1 MKFKKFMALALVA
14 AMTATLAVG
23 CGGSS
28 DDSSDSGSDS
38 ASSWDSSND
47 ISVISREDGSGTRG
61 AFVELFEIEE
71 EQDGEKVD
79 MTTTNANI
87 TNSTEVMM
95 SSVAGDEY
103 AIGYVSLGSLGDSVK
118 AVSIDGAEATEENI
132 ESGDYKIS
140 RPFNIATQKYL
151 MWLRISSTSF

>member
-28 DDSSDSGSDS
+28 DDSGSDSGSDS

-71 EQDGEKVD
+71 EQDGKKVD
-79 MTTTNANI
+79 MTTQSAQCKHHKQHR
-87 TNSTEVMM
+87 SYDVFR
-95 SSVAGDEY
+95 G
-103 AIGYVSLGSLGDSVK
+103 
-118 AVSIDGAEATEENI
+118 
-132 ESGDYKIS
+132 
-140 RPFNIATQKYL
+140 R
-151 MWLRISSTSF
+151 